1 MDRRFIEGQ
10 TVDLSI
16 LGSEGASAHTT
27 SVLDVSEEEIIL
39 RRPPTLNG
47 ADQGG
52 VVVEFRPEGDQA
64 PPERGEIES
73 VSDPRI
79 LKLRRLELS
88 ESGAQR
94 RELLRQADEFP
105 IEFRFISF
113 SEHSSR
119 KIHFELNAPASSASR
134 VGPSTRSSEEMSESE
149 SLMLGCLQEMNHKF
163 DRLVELMTRR
173 VENETLMGT
182 GMICDISGS
191 GLRFR
196 MDRPPGKDS
205 YLEIWIDFPGQREGP
220 VGTLGEIKRVQK
232 DASPDGTP
240 CWILAV
246 HFTAVAE
253 SDRDRIVAYVLRRQR
268 AELKSP

>member
-1 MDRRFIEGQ
+1 MVLVLQPITHGVEMNFAPVRDWKGTKMERRFIEGQ

-16 LGSEGASAHTT
+16 PGSEGASAHTT

-47 ADQGG
+47 GDQGG
-52 VVVEFRPEGDQA
+52 VVVEFLPEGDQA

-119 KIHFELNAPASSASR
+119 KIHFELNAPASSTSR
-134 VGPSTRSSEEMSESE
+134 VALP
-149 SLMLGCLQEMNHKF
+149 H
-163 DRLVELMTRR
+163 D
-173 VENETLMGT
+173 
-182 GMICDISGS
+182 
-191 GLRFR
+191 
-196 MDRPPGKDS
+196 PP
-205 YLEIWIDFPGQREGP
+205 
-220 VGTLGEIKRVQK
+220 KR
-232 DASPDGTP
+232 
-240 CWILAV
+240 
-246 HFTAVAE
+246 
-253 SDRDRIVAYVLRRQR
+253 
-268 AELKSP
+268 